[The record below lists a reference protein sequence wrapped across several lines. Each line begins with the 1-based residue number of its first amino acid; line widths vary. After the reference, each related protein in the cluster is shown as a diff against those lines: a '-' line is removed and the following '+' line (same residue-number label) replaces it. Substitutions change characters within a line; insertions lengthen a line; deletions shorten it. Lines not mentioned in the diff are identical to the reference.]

1 MKARIRA
8 TGDIYNV
15 IDMNDYRNRFKL
27 EDHNWYTMGEIELI
41 EGNEPDRQQTR
52 IQASIAAMQGMLANP
67 QTFEQIDHDEG
78 YKEVFCGDKTK
89 IVAKASVM
97 YADALIAEL
106 KRSDDVYAECRRMDA
121 INTASVCENM
131 TKIQNE
137 LQKKRGQ
144 DGAS

>member
-27 EDHNWYTMGEIELI
+27 EDHNWYTMGEVELI
-41 EGNEPDRQQTR
+41 EGNEPDRQQVR

-67 QTFEQIDHDEG
+67 QTFEQLDHDER
-78 YKEVFCGDKTK
+78 YKDIRGGDKLQ
-89 IVAKASVM
+89 IVAIASVM

-106 KRSDDVYAECRRMDA
+106 EKGA
-121 INTASVCENM
+121 
-131 TKIQNE
+131 
-137 LQKKRGQ
+137 Q
-144 DGAS
+144 DE